1 MLSGIFLTNQRFF
14 CPAHDKRFRDSN
26 LNSFTPETLENH
38 YVCTTSNV
46 ISLNVL
52 ENRTLMY
59 KLVQEKEI
67 FPSIAK

>member
-1 MLSGIFLTNQRFF
+1 MINVLEISTVIIY
-14 CPAHDKRFRDSN
+14 

-38 YVCTTSNV
+38 YVCTTSDV
-46 ISLNVL
+46 INLNVL

-67 FPSIAK
+67 FPSIAKWGLLS

>member
-1 MLSGIFLTNQRFF
+1 MINVLEISTVLIY
-14 CPAHDKRFRDSN
+14 
-26 LNSFTPETLENH
+26 LNSFTPETRENH
-38 YVCTTSNV
+38 YVCTTSDV
-46 ISLNVL
+46 INLNVL